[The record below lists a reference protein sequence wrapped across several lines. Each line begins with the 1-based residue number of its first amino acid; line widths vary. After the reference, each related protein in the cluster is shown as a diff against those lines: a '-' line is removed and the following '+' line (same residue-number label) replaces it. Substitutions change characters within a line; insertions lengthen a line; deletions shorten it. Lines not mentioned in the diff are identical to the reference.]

1 MDAGEFKRWVAHQ
14 AAQDGPQ
21 TVGGKGTRVCTGCHE
36 AKSEA
41 NFTWASGLG
50 YFCKE
55 CSRKKLNAVQKHFQ
69 RRRTGARK

>member
-1 MDAGEFKRWVAHQ
+1 MDAEEFMRWVADQ
-14 AAQDGPQ
+14 TAQDGPQ
-21 TVGGKGTRVCTGCHE
+21 TVGGKGTRVCTSCYE

-41 NFTWASGLG
+41 NFTRASGPG

-55 CSRKKLNAVQKHFQ
+55 CSRNKLNVVQKHFQ